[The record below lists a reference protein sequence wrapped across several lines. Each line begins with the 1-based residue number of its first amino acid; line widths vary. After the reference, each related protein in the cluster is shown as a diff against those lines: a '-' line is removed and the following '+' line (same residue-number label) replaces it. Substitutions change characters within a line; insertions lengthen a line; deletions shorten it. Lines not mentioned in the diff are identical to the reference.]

1 MKLLADHYLYRLS
14 HFIPE
19 DVQVEYYKPE
29 EGFPRGATGYDA
41 MLIRTVTP
49 IHPDTLPV
57 AGNLKF
63 IGTATAGY
71 DHVDIAHLNRLG
83 IPFSR
88 RSDEHTSELQSRGHL
103 VCRLL
108 LEKRKKLKSVLMIQ
122 QIWKRKCH
130 LV

>member
-29 EGFPRGATGYDA
+29 EGFPPGATGYDA
-41 MLIRTVTP
+41 MLIRTDTP
-49 IHPDTLPV
+49 IHPDTLPE

-71 DHVDIAHLNRLG
+71 DHVDIANLKRLG
-83 IPFSR
+83 IHFY
-88 RSDEHTSELQSRGHL
+88 RSPGCHSNAVAEYIITDMHHWSEVTCDVLQ
-103 VCRLL
+103 
-108 LEKRKKLKSVLMIQ
+108 EKKIVMMG
-122 QIWKRKCH
+122 
-130 LV
+130 VGY